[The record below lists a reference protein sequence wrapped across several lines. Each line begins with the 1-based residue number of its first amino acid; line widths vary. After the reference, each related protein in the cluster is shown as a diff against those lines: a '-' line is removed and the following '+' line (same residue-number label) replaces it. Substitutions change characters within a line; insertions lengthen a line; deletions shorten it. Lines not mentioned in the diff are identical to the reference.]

1 MSQSEVI
8 FRHDEFGGLDWLGLP
23 GQDPDLVI
31 QVITEL
37 LTEMKPKNVIER
49 CWVRDIAILT
59 ARIDFLRRAHWMIM
73 ACMMEDI
80 AFADAEMDK
89 RAGRASADSED
100 LLMLIRRMTQGES
113 LPEGSRDPR
122 VIRLLGRA
130 MRQNFAF
137 TSDFTRLEIGV
148 CRERDR
154 LLGLYDSRRAMQRAE
169 AAEVLGLTEALA
181 MAGTLP
187 PGSEAT
193 ADAAPQAAV
202 EATNG

>member
-1 MSQSEVI
+1 MSQSEIV

-23 GQDPDLVI
+23 GQDPDLVTK
-31 QVITEL
+31 VINEL
-37 LTEMKPKNVIER
+37 VAEMEPANVIER

-80 AFADAEMDK
+80 ALADAVADK
-89 RAGRASADSED
+89 RAGKVRADSEE
-100 LLMLIRRMTQGES
+100 LLVLIRRMTQGES

-130 MRQNFAF
+130 MRQNFAI
-137 TSDFTRLEIGV
+137 TSDLTRLEMGV

-154 LLGLYDSRRAMQRAE
+154 LVNLYDRRRQMQIAE
-169 AAEVLGLTEALA
+169 AAQVLGLTEALA
-181 MAGTLP
+181 MAGKLP
-187 PGSEAT
+187 PYGEAA
-193 ADAAPQAAV
+193 ADAAPQTAV
-202 EATNG
+202 EAPNG